1 MGRIRNRA
9 LGLLAGA
16 KTEWGRFSVVDATT
30 HASSISYYTFFSIV
44 PTIAICISLITLLGI
59 NEQEVR
65 GFLSKVVPDALGGLV
80 STLVADA
87 FARSGL
93 ALSISTISLLWSA
106 SKGTK
111 ALRKGLNASYGE
123 KENRSAPVVVGIS
136 IMAVLVLGV
145 LIAAAMWV
153 IFGNSALNALSQSI
167 SEVQPHKGVM
177 EYVDVAV
184 TLVAATIMLA
194 LFYTFLPAGKRRF
207 APQLPG
213 AVCAIGACGV
223 LSFGFRLYVDNFC
236 SFTVLY
242 GSIATVALLLFWM
255 YLVFYIL
262 LTGAYINRRILEL
275 RASNVSRGR
284 GTATAPERHQ
294 GQR

>member
-1 MGRIRNRA
+1 METTRDKALRMIGQARA
-9 LGLLAGA
+9 
-16 KTEWGRFSVVDATT
+16 EWGKFSVVDVTT

-44 PTIAICISLITLLGI
+44 PTIAICISLISLLGV
-59 NEQEVR
+59 NEQEVHN
-65 GFLSKVVPDALGGLV
+65 FLSKIVPDALGGLV
-80 STLVADA
+80 SALVADA

-93 ALSISTISLLWSA
+93 AFSISTVSLIWSA

-123 KENRSAPVVVGIS
+123 QENRSAPVVIGIS
-136 IMAVLVLGV
+136 IVAVLVLGA

-153 IFGNSALNALSQSI
+153 IFGNSALNALSQNI

-177 EYVDVAV
+177 EYVDVAI

-207 APQLPG
+207 RPQLPG
-213 AVCAIGACGV
+213 AVCAILACGV

-262 LTGAYINRRILEL
+262 VAGAYINRRIMEYHAL
-275 RASNVSRGR
+275 RASDQD
-284 GTATAPERHQ
+284 PK
-294 GQR
+294 